1 MSDKGSIPTKR
12 GMAPMRRPP
21 MPLSGDRLLRFARV
35 AGPVFAAHGAPNA
48 AAVCDAYVQ
57 AVAENDHL
65 RRQLA
70 SFDEWSDEPTRR
82 TDPED
87 DDALLASLLSEG
99 KGPTHG

>member
-1 MSDKGSIPTKR
+1 MSDKCPTPTKR
-12 GMAPMRRPP
+12 GMASMRRSPA
-21 MPLSGDRLLRFARV
+21 PLSGDRLLRYARV

-87 DDALLASLLSEG
+87 DDALLASLLSDDEG
-99 KGPTHG
+99 PPNG